1 MTNLLTPSLKLL
13 AERVGRA
20 SGRMAVRLV
29 RAESGQDLI
38 EYALMAGMVAVAVA
52 ATFPTGLMPA
62 VSTVYSKIQSTVSVA
77 ASQGG

>member
-1 MTNLLTPSLKLL
+1 MTNHATGSYNLLVLRLRLGMTRVSARLL
-13 AERVGRA
+13 
-20 SGRMAVRLV
+20 

-62 VSTVYSKIQSTVSVA
+62 VSTVYSKIQSTVGVA